1 MNDFTTGAVI
11 DTDGYR
17 RNVAIVLCNSQ
28 AQVLW
33 ARRSRH
39 DGWQFP
45 QGGVEHN
52 ETAED
57 AVYRELFEEVGLLS
71 RHVRMMGRTRT
82 WFYYDVPAD
91 YYHTRDVHFRGQ
103 KQMWFLF
110 QMLAND
116 SDICLN
122 TVAKPEF
129 DLWKWVNYW
138 TPVRQ
143 IIPFKRKVY
152 RSALT
157 ELEPLTLQLVNLSQS
172 EGILLPDGK

>member
-1 MNDFTTGAVI
+1 MKDVAGSELI

-17 RNVAIVLCNSQ
+17 RNVGIVLCNSQ
-28 AQVLW
+28 TQVLW

-52 ETAED
+52 ETAEE
-57 AVYRELFEEVGLLS
+57 AVYRELFEEVGLLPH
-71 RHVRMMGRTRT
+71 HVRIMGCTRT
-82 WFYYDVPAD
+82 WLHYDIPAN
-91 YYHTRDVHFRGQ
+91 YQRAHGVQFRGQ
-103 KQMWFLF
+103 KQMWFLL
-110 QMLAND
+110 QLLGGD

-129 DLWKWVNYW
+129 DSWRWVNYW
-138 TPVRQ
+138 TPVGQ
-143 IIPFKRKVY
+143 IISFKRNVY

-157 ELEPLTLQLVNLSQS
+157 ELEPLTLQLMSKTQS
-172 EGILLPDGK
+172 GT